1 VSKISIRR
9 SHSLSPQK
17 ALSIAKSI
25 AADIER
31 DYGVRSSWKDDT
43 LLFKGS
49 GVNGTLRL
57 APKEMVLEVQLGIML
72 FALRDS
78 IARQIENKF
87 DQMLS
92 SKSATP
98 HTSRSRPTSNDRR
111 KNDRRNPQAARA
123 TAHVR
128 RIRITTSPEA
138 PLGSR

>member
-1 VSKISIRR
+1 MSKISIRR
-9 SHSLSPQK
+9 SHSLSSPQ

-43 LLFKGS
+43 LQFKGS

-57 APKEMVLEVQLGIML
+57 APKEMILEVQLGIML

-98 HTSRSRPTSNDRR
+98 RTSRSRST
-111 KNDRRNPQAARA
+111 
-123 TAHVR
+123 
-128 RIRITTSPEA
+128 
-138 PLGSR
+138 